1 MIEAMSTIPTQVLPM
16 PVFSAITSP
25 YLERFDRQ
33 DDDTV
38 IRFVARGI
46 SIIINALNERSRD
59 LLIRR
64 PDDRLPDFAGNRRDT
79 CRDGELQ
86 P

>member
-33 DDDTV
+33 DEYSDQ
-38 IRFVARGI
+38 I
-46 SIIINALNERSRD
+46 
-59 LLIRR
+59 
-64 PDDRLPDFAGNRRDT
+64 
-79 CRDGELQ
+79 CGEGHFDHHQ
-86 P
+86 RAE